1 MCSKFKFLLYHSRF
15 NNNTILHYKL
25 LEHQYLKIN
34 HKFILTYFQISIFN
48 ILYMIWRKIIRY
60 KFYICNNKKKK
71 DKSYEIIENLGYNV
85 NNWIVSEKE
94 KSHLISRSNEIC
106 FQFENWSYLRIQ
118 MISIQYHT
126 NRASILCET
135 V

>member
-1 MCSKFKFLLYHSRF
+1 
-15 NNNTILHYKL
+15 
-25 LEHQYLKIN
+25 
-34 HKFILTYFQISIFN
+34 
-48 ILYMIWRKIIRY
+48 MIWRKIIRY

-106 FQFENWSYLRIQ
+106 FQFEN
-118 MISIQYHT
+118 
-126 NRASILCET
+126 
-135 V
+135 